1 MIRWLGAAVAMAALV
16 AHGTALSGA
25 AGRPARFTI
34 AIHPM
39 SRSHVS
45 GTAAVAYN
53 AARHTTT
60 VTLRLRGLAAG
71 IHFAHIHIGRC
82 GGNGGVKYALAPMQ
96 VGRAGTATGVTV
108 LPEQLSGSQLH
119 INVHG
124 VPGQALE
131 VVACGNL

>member
-1 MIRWLGAAVAMAALV
+1 
-16 AHGTALSGA
+16 
-25 AGRPARFTI
+25 
-34 AIHPM
+34 M
-39 SRSHVS
+39 SKSHVS
-45 GTAAVAYN
+45 GTAVVAYS

-60 VTLRLRGLAAG
+60 VTLRLHGLAAG

-96 VGRAGTATGVTV
+96 ASRAGTATSMTV
-108 LPEQLSGSQLH
+108 LPEQLSGAALH

-131 VVACGNL
+131 IVACGNL